1 MLRYNPAGIC
11 GFIDDSNGEIDR
23 ELDLDRLNL
32 SEIDWLIFNL
42 HPERLS
48 FNNWLLLEFN

>member
-11 GFIDDSNGEIDR
+11 GLIDDSNGEIDR

-32 SEIDWLIFNL
+32 SEID
-42 HPERLS
+42 
-48 FNNWLLLEFN
+48 